1 MSWVMASCEQQRVP
15 QSSQIN
21 QQGPIP
27 FCLNI
32 PQNNPSSQSFSQV
45 AQDNPFQ
52 VVYHNGHQYQLT
64 QGIANQLRE
73 LPPLA
78 PLRQRTVPVPVP
90 TVSHKCDKFEDG
102 IFQCN
107 FYRLE
112 FLILSI
118 ILLYSNL
125 R

>member
-73 LPPLA
+73 LPPL
-78 PLRQRTVPVPVP
+78 PPSTLRKQTVSVPV
-90 TVSHKCDKFEDG
+90 VSHKCNKFQDG
-102 IFQCN
+102 IPM
-107 FYRLE
+107 
-112 FLILSI
+112 
-118 ILLYSNL
+118 
-125 R
+125 